1 MSDWKQE
8 VLKGAMKAMSNP
20 TVQKIVSNEKTQK
33 AFASAFKA
41 SYQFK
46 TQIDETKA
54 NVAKRMNFAT
64 GDDLRGRDVGAARF
78 DRHVEVLFLVKALF
92 ERHVIARELRLRHPF
107 ELKRDLVLSHCGPRR
122 QGQRGGG
129 EFH

>member
-1 MSDWKQE
+1 
-8 VLKGAMKAMSNP
+8 MKAMSNP

-64 GDDLRGRDVGAARF
+64 GDDLRSM
-78 DRHVEVLFLVKALF
+78 K
-92 ERHVIARELRLRHPF
+92 RELDRLQRQV
-107 ELKRDLVLSHCGPRR
+107 ERLKREKQELEKD
-122 QGQRGGG
+122 Q
-129 EFH
+129 